1 MFHLLE
7 YALLS
12 LWRRRTKSL
21 MLSIIYALVIGFYAS
36 VVFFTASLKEE
47 TLTVLE
53 DIPELWVQ
61 KIQGG
66 RLIPLK
72 TNILDSMK
80 TYRGIESVK
89 GRIWGYTFDAPSGG
103 VFTIWGIDSA
113 FSDLKLVQT
122 DFEGKLKENQA
133 LVGRGILQTRNLQIG
148 DYLTIT
154 ETEEEIQSFEIVGT
168 FVAQADLLTH
178 DLIILSEKSARNLIG
193 LDSTEIMDIAIRIRN
208 TDETDNIGR
217 KIDERFPLFRVVTK
231 QQLRSTYETLFG
243 WRGGIFVYGS
253 MTAIFAFLILV
264 WERTAGL
271 TDDERKE
278 IGILKGIG
286 WDISD
291 ILKMKLF
298 EASAISMTATLTGI
312 LLAYGHIFLLDAP
325 LLKPF
330 LVGWSVLYPAF
341 DLYPIVKIGDVLTI
355 FSLSIIPYLT
365 ATLIP
370 AWRSAITDPAESM
383 R

>member
-12 LWRRRTKSL
+12 LWRRRTKSV

-53 DIPELWVQ
+53 EIPELWVQ

-66 RLIPLK
+66 RLIPLE
-72 TNILDSMK
+72 TNILDSMR

-89 GRIWGYTFDAPSGG
+89 GRIWGYVFDAPSGG
-103 VFTIWGIDSA
+103 VFTVWGIDSA

-122 DFEGKLKENQA
+122 DFEGKLKQNQT
-133 LVGRGILQTRNLQIG
+133 LVGLGILQTRNLQIG
-148 DYLTIT
+148 DYLTI
-154 ETEEEIQSFEIVGT
+154 
-168 FVAQADLLTH
+168 
-178 DLIILSEKSARNLIG
+178 ILSEKSARNLIG
-193 LDSTEIMDIAIRIRN
+193 LDTMEVMDIAIRVRN

-217 KIDERFPLFRVVTK
+217 KIDERFPLFRVVTR

-253 MTAIFAFLILV
+253 MIAIFAFLILV

-271 TDDERKE
+271 TDNERKE

-298 EASAISMTATLTGI
+298 EASAISVTATLTGI
-312 LLAYGHIFLLDAP
+312 LLAYGHIFLWDAP

-330 LVGWSVLYPAF
+330 LIGWSVLYPAF
-341 DLYPIVKIGDVLTI
+341 NLHPVIKIGDVLTI

-370 AWRSAITDPAESM
+370 AWRVAIIDPAESM